1 MKPLHRLMGVEP
13 GHNIDLSL
21 APDGAGALLRP
32 WLDECQLV
40 CLRDQDLSAEDLV
53 RITAALGPP
62 IPPLLERFTLPHQR
76 AVYVIS
82 NIVENGM
89 PLGSA
94 ADGLVWHTDLAY
106 LRRPAAYT
114 LLWAKE
120 VPSSGA
126 QTLFASTQAGFDAL
140 DTTQRDALIDRYA
153 YYDYAALRRILH
165 PDLPVS
171 NEQQARAPRTAHPL
185 IRRHPT
191 TGRSSLY
198 VNRDD
203 CIGMDGMETDDA
215 RALIDR
221 LVEISLAQGV
231 YSHKWRAGDL
241 VIWDNRG
248 LLHTATPFD
257 KVRERRLMYRTMAE
271 GEVPVP
277 AGSTTLEAG

>member
-13 GHNIDLSL
+13 GGVDLSR

-32 WLDECQLV
+32 WLDEYQLV
-40 CLRDQDLSAEDLV
+40 CLRDQNLSADDLV

-62 IPPLLERFTLPHQR
+62 IPPLVERFTLPHHR

-106 LRRPAAYT
+106 LRRPAGYT
-114 LLWAKE
+114 LLLAKE

-140 DTTQRDALIDRYA
+140 DTTRCDALMGLYA

-165 PDLPVS
+165 PDLPLS
-171 NEQQARAPRTAHPL
+171 AEQQARAPRTAHPL

-191 TGRSSLY
+191 TGRCSLY

-203 CIGMDGMETDDA
+203 CVGIDKMDTGDA

-221 LVEISLAQGV
+221 LVEISLAQGI
-231 YSHKWRAGDL
+231 YSHEWRAGDL

-257 KVRERRLMYRTMAE
+257 KARQRRLMYRTMAE
-271 GEVPVP
+271 GEVPIP
-277 AGSTTLEAG
+277 AGSKTLEAS